1 MSNEASKLD
10 KSWYIGVGLIALG
23 VILLLVVF
31 YSGYTMYKQYEMKT
45 EISEQ
50 NAALILGISAQVLIN
65 LLVKI
70 AFLGI
75 ALAAGAII
83 LSKGVDL
90 IRKCPTE
97 K

>member
-1 MSNEASKLD
+1 MISDRGLA
-10 KSWYIGVGLIALG
+10 IGLGLIVLG
-23 VILLLVVF
+23 VVLLLIVF
-31 YSGYTMYKQYEMKT
+31 AAGYKMYNEYQLAT
-45 EISEQ
+45 EITEQ
-50 NAALILGISAQVLIN
+50 NAAVILGISAQVLIN

-83 LSKGVDL
+83 LGRGVDL
-90 IRKCPTE
+90 VKKCPTE